1 MEVPC
6 VCKNRKVNIIHLELL
21 LEFAV
26 ILLAPVIHTY
36 YLWKVKKVDASI
48 VRQNVKIFSF
58 FYVVLGATAIV
69 LFLKN

>member
-1 MEVPC
+1 MNP
-6 VCKNRKVNIIHLELL
+6 IHLELY

-26 ILLAPVIHTY
+26 ILLAPAIHTY

-58 FYVVLGATAIV
+58 FYVLLGVTAIV
-69 LFLKN
+69 LLLKN

>member
-1 MEVPC
+1 MSGI
-6 VCKNRKVNIIHLELL
+6 NLELF

-26 ILLAPVIHTY
+26 ILLAPAIHTY

-58 FYVVLGATAIV
+58 FYVVLGATAIA
-69 LFLKN
+69 LLLKN

>member
-1 MEVPC
+1 M
-6 VCKNRKVNIIHLELL
+6 NIIHLELL
-21 LEFAV
+21 IEFAV

-58 FYVVLGATAIV
+58 FYVLLGVTVMIGAIQ
-69 LFLKN
+69 KP

>member
-1 MEVPC
+1 
-6 VCKNRKVNIIHLELL
+6 VNIIHLELV

-26 ILLAPVIHTY
+26 ILLAPAIHTY

-58 FYVVLGATAIV
+58 FYVLLGVTGIV
-69 LFLKN
+69 LLLKN